1 MLNDL
6 GNTRGLGQ
14 ALLEK
19 RRSAFTPPPLVRVDE
34 WADMDR
40 IVGREESRI
49 AGPFKTSN
57 AEAARGPMMWVTEPG
72 VHEIALKTSAQFL
85 KTMFILNVLGYFIA
99 NDPCPILIYQPTIE
113 DVDDFST
120 SKVLPMLR
128 NTPTLAKV
136 FGGRAALAVKSTDNQ
151 KNMKRFPGGY
161 YELLHGGSD
170 NSFSRRSVRVAIADE
185 VTNFLKLKKG
195 HWYNRMK
202 TRTETYA
209 DSYLI
214 IATSTPSHTGD
225 CAITE
230 LFDEGDQRRAYIA
243 CPNCKHEDYIR
254 WEDVHWSKDDQG
266 KGMPETAQI
275 FCVSCGVGMEE
286 HERHRIMTTPYA
298 ITWRQTR
305 PFICCGKAQR
315 PEETRNWVMLNGVG
329 RAACTECGKLAVSNK
344 RATGHVWRAYSAFK
358 PLSAIVE
365 EFLSVK
371 NDRDKLRTFVNEVL
385 AETFEKDG
393 QITSFEADATV
404 LAERREVP
412 WIKVPAGAKVITVGV
427 DNQSSGIEGNSAS
440 QGRLEAEVVAWG
452 DGDESWSLGYHV
464 IDGDPST
471 AEPWDVLE
479 DILLQRYET
488 EDGRTLVC
496 QAACIDTGG
505 HHSSSVHAFCGAR
518 TARRV
523 WGIKGANEAAGS
535 RREIWPKVASTAK
548 GGGKV
553 FLIGTQSAKDK
564 IADHLAKKQPGPG
577 YIHIPMD
584 DRPAAW
590 MDQLTSEKRVVFYQG
605 GRARTQWKPKK
616 VGIRNEALDCRV
628 YAVAAL
634 EGLRKIGGP
643 ALQAILPAKSIDVPS
658 IPPSEET
665 GDSPAPAIAPKP
677 RPAPRPKTKSLIR
690 KPGPKSSIWG
700 R

>member
-1 MLNDL
+1 MSEM
-6 GNTRGLGQ
+6 GNTAGLAERLISLRHRVFSPPPIQ
-14 ALLEK
+14 TVDRWAEEK
-19 RRSAFTPPPLVRVDE
+19 RY
-34 WADMDR
+34 
-40 IVGREESRI
+40 VGREESRI
-49 AGPFKTSN
+49 AGWFKTSN
-57 AEAARGPMMWVTEPG
+57 AEAARGPMQWVTEPG
-72 VHEIALKTSAQFL
+72 VHEIGLKTSAQFL
-85 KTMFILNVLGYFIA
+85 KTMFLLNVLGYLID
-99 NDPCPILIYQPTIE
+99 NDPCPVLIYQPTID

-128 NTPTLAKV
+128 NSPSLTKA
-136 FGGRAALAVKSTDNQ
+136 FGGRAALSVKSTDNQ

-161 YELLHGGSD
+161 YEILHAGSD
-170 NSFSRRSVRVAIADE
+170 NSFARRSVRAVLADE
-185 VTNFLKLKKG
+185 VVNYPRLKKG
-195 HWYNRMK
+195 HWYNRMR

-214 IATSTPSHTGD
+214 IAVSTPSHTGD

-230 LFDEGDQRRAYIA
+230 IFEDGDQRRPYVA
-243 CPNCKHEDYIR
+243 CPHCGHEDYVR
-254 WEDVHWSKDDQG
+254 WENVRWDKDDQG
-266 KGMPETAQI
+266 KGVPETARI
-275 FCVSCGVGMEE
+275 YCVECGTGWEE
-286 HERHRIMTTPYA
+286 HERHRIMTTPGS
-298 ITWRQTR
+298 IMWRQTK
-305 PFICCGKAQR
+305 PFICCGVPQR
-315 PEETRNWVMLNGVG
+315 PEETRNWINVHGVG
-329 RAACTECGKLAVSNK
+329 RAACTECGQLAVSNK
-344 RATGHVWRAYSAFK
+344 YATGHVWRAYSAFK

-371 NDRDKLRTFVNEVL
+371 HDRDKLRTFVNEVL
-385 AETFEKDG
+385 AETFEKDD
-393 QITSFEADATV
+393 QITSFEADATA

-412 WIKVPAGAKVITVGV
+412 WIKVPAGAKIITVGV
-427 DNQSSGIEGNSAS
+427 DNQSSGIEKNSAS

-471 AEPWDVLE
+471 AEPWEVLDE
-479 DILLQRYET
+479 ILLRRYET

-505 HHSSSVHAFCGAR
+505 HHSSSVLAFCGAR

-523 WGIKGANEAAGS
+523 WGIKGANEVAGS

-553 FLIGTQSAKDK
+553 FLIGTQAAKDK
-564 IADHLAKKQPGPG
+564 IADHLAKKRPGPG
-577 YIHIPMD
+577 YMHIPMD
-584 DRPAAW
+584 DRPSAW

-628 YAVAAL
+628 YATAAL
-634 EGLRKIGGP
+634 EGLRKIGGA
-643 ALQAILPAKSIDVPS
+643 ALQAILPAKAIDVPAA
-658 IPPSEET
+658 PLSED
-665 GDSPAPAIAPKP
+665 GDSPAPVKLPRPVAASRPKP
-677 RPAPRPKTKSLIR
+677 KLRRSPPR
-690 KPGPKSSIWG
+690 SSIWG